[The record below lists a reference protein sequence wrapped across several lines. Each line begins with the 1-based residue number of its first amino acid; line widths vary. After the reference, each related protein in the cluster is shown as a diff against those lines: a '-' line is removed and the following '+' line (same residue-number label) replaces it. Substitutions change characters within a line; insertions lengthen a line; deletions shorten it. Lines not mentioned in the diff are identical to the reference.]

1 MYSSPFIKI
10 GILQIS
16 KKKLKKTVS
25 LDISET
31 LDALWQDILIFKL
44 KKRSVSGGLLKTVT
58 DVLPPDR
65 TQIVISNGQNCAWM
79 HVKAGVFQG
88 NILKSL
94 LFLIYSKDFP
104 DNLLSNSNLFTDDT
118 SLFAIVNDKHC
129 STNHLNDDLSQ
140 IRDKG
145 LKSCKMSLKHQSHE
159 TSSRTDILAE
169 NAEAKS
175 AFTIT
180 NNSIFK
186 QMTSQKHLQML
197 DTKHKTGLPR
207 SFEEH
212 ENKLNRSIG
221 L

>member
-44 KKRSVSGGLLKTVT
+44 KKLSVSGGLLKTVT
-58 DVLPPDR
+58 DR
-65 TQIVISNGQNCAWM
+65 TQIEISNGQNCAWM
-79 HVKAGVFQG
+79 HVKAGVSQG

-104 DNLLSNSNLFTDDT
+104 DNLLSISNLFTDDT

-159 TSSRTDILAE
+159 TSTRIDILAE

-175 AFTIT
+175 AFTIP

-197 DTKHKTGLPR
+197 DTKLDYQDHLK
-207 SFEEH
+207 
-212 ENKLNRSIG
+212 NMKVN
-221 L
+221 

>member
-1 MYSSPFIKI
+1 
-10 GILQIS
+10 
-16 KKKLKKTVS
+16 
-25 LDISET
+25 
-31 LDALWQDILIFKL
+31 
-44 KKRSVSGGLLKTVT
+44 
-58 DVLPPDR
+58 
-65 TQIVISNGQNCAWM
+65 
-79 HVKAGVFQG
+79 
-88 NILKSL
+88 
-94 LFLIYSKDFP
+94 
-104 DNLLSNSNLFTDDT
+104 
-118 SLFAIVNDKHC
+118 
-129 STNHLNDDLSQ
+129 
-140 IRDKG
+140 
-145 LKSCKMSLKHQSHE
+145 MSLKHQSHE
-159 TSSRTDILAE
+159 TSSRIDILAE

>member
-58 DVLPPDR
+58 DR
-65 TQIVISNGQNCAWM
+65 TQIEISNGQNCAWM
-79 HVKAGVFQG
+79 HVKAGVSQG

-159 TSSRTDILAE
+159 TSTRIDILAE

-175 AFTIT
+175 AFTIP

-197 DTKHKTGLPR
+197 DTKLDYQDHLK
-207 SFEEH
+207 
-212 ENKLNRSIG
+212 NMKVN
-221 L
+221 